1 LDQGKAVQISW
12 AAFRVVAWWNLI
24 TNRDVRDN
32 YLRRSSDCF
41 QLRLPGQFCWQR
53 NVDPPDILWLPR
65 THAGEKELPS
75 AEHRKMRN
83 KFILIAFALLVQASL
98 TANAEPPFGLDH
110 RAPWST
116 SKFHGQPEPPPPY
129 RAVRVYPGIQ
139 FAGPTVLTG
148 APGTKRW
155 FVAERLGKIYS
166 FPIDGSATRPDLFLD
181 CVDLAKQLSEREK
194 QPVDFQSLY
203 GLTFDPQ
210 FERNRFCYVCY
221 VVHRRQENQPTDP
234 HGTRV
239 VRLQVSDSNPPR
251 CEIASEKTIITWLG
265 GGHNGGC
272 LKFGRDGFLYIS
284 TGDGGEAFPPD
295 GRNTGQDLS
304 DLLSSILRIDV
315 HPADATRPY
324 AIPADNPFVSLD
336 KARGENWAYGLRNP
350 WKMSFDRLSGE
361 LWVGDVGWE
370 LWELVF
376 RVRKGDN
383 YGWSLVEGRQPVH
396 VEGTPGPTPVVP
408 PTVEIPHTDG
418 ASITGGFVYRGK
430 QFPELYGTYI
440 FGDWETRRVWG
451 VKVESENTVG
461 ERRELVEP
469 TVRIVDFAE
478 DEQGELYLLDN
489 DAGTI
494 HVLARNDA
502 KPTHL
507 QFPRK
512 LSDTGIFESVAEH
525 RLAVGV
531 LPFSINAEQW
541 SDYAIA
547 ERYLALPEKNSIR
560 LHSRAK
566 LIPGKQFSRI
576 MDFPAETVLTKTLS
590 LDLIQGDPASR
601 RRIETQVLHFDGV
614 DWRGY
619 SYEWNDEQ
627 TDAALVEADGKS
639 RTWQVKDSQAP
650 GGKRVQNWLFASR
663 MDCIRCHNPW
673 SEHTLAFNI
682 AQLNRAHGYGSVTDN
697 QIRTLKHIG
706 VLVDVPDQPDPNNPA
721 VKVEPPKPP
730 EHLPRLADLRD
741 PTADLELRSR
751 AYLHVNCSHCHRFNG
766 GGSAHIYLQHDLPLD
781 KIKALDLRPTQGT
794 FGIRDARILASADPY
809 RSVLLFRLAKSGPG
823 HMPHL
828 GSKIVD
834 DQGVTLIHDWIA
846 SLPGKP
852 AENEPSALHHLLN
865 GTGTAA
871 DRAAAVAELLSTP
884 SHALR
889 LAQAIRQR
897 RLSETNRKLALD
909 AAMQQPDLAIRDL
922 FEPFVPEEQRTKRL
936 GESIRPQEILAMAGD
951 VARGRQLFHESTV
964 TQCRNCHR
972 SEGKGGELGPD
983 LNGIGKKL
991 DRAKL
996 LDSILQ
1002 PSASIDPKY
1011 AGWLVETKSGTVI
1024 TGLMIEKTDAA
1035 IVIKDMQNKQHRIT
1049 TDEIEGLFPQR
1060 KSLMPDLLL
1069 RDFTAEQV
1077 ADLMAYLSSLK

>member
-1 LDQGKAVQISW
+1 MWGS
-12 AAFRVVAWWNLI
+12 
-24 TNRDVRDN
+24 
-32 YLRRSSDCF
+32 
-41 QLRLPGQFCWQR
+41 R
-53 NVDPPDILWLPR
+53 NNEPALEG
-65 THAGEKELPS
+65 HM
-75 AEHRKMRN
+75 KMRISHIAVT
-83 KFILIAFALLVQASL
+83 FAILAQAAVTES
-98 TANAEPPFGLDH
+98 ADGPFGLTE
-110 RAPWST
+110 RTPWTT
-116 SKFHGQPEPPPPY
+116 SKFHGQPEPPPAF
-129 RAVRVYPGIQ
+129 RAPRVYPKIQ
-139 FAGPTVLTG
+139 FTGPTVLTS

-155 FVAERLGKIYS
+155 FVAEQLGKIFS
-166 FPIDGSATRPDLFLD
+166 FPIDGPTAEPDLFLD
-181 CVDLAKQLSEREK
+181 CALLAKQLSEREK
-194 QPVDFQSLY
+194 QPVDFQALY
-203 GLTFDPQ
+203 GLTFDPH
-210 FERNRFCYVCY
+210 FEKNRFCYVCY
-221 VVHRRQENQPTDP
+221 VVHRRQSGRPRDP
-234 HGTRV
+234 EGTRV
-239 VRLQVSDSNPPR
+239 VRLRVSDSNPPR
-251 CEIASEKTIITWLG
+251 CETASEKTIITWLD

-272 LKFGRDGFLYIS
+272 LKFGPDGYLYIS

-315 HPADATRPY
+315 HPADAKQPY
-324 AIPADNPFVSLD
+324 AIPKDNPFLSLD

-350 WKMSFDRLSGE
+350 WKMSFDRLTGE

-370 LWELVF
+370 LWELVY
-376 RVRKGDN
+376 RVRKGEN

-396 VEGTPGPTPVVP
+396 MERTPGPTPVVP

-418 ASITGGFVYRGK
+418 ASVTGGFVYRGK
-430 QFPELYGTYI
+430 QFPELIGMYI
-440 FGDWETRRVWG
+440 FGDWETRRIWG
-451 VKVESENTVG
+451 VPVEADKVG

-489 DAGTI
+489 DTGTI
-494 HVLARNDA
+494 HILARNVV

-507 QFPRK
+507 QFPRQ

-525 RLAVGV
+525 RLAAGV

-541 SDYAIA
+541 SDYALA
-547 ERYLALPEKNSIR
+547 QRHLALPEKTSIGLR
-560 LHSRAK
+560 SRAMP
-566 LIPGKQFSRI
+566 IPGKQGSRI

-590 LDLIQGDPASR
+590 LDLVHGDPSSR
-601 RRIETQVLHFDGV
+601 RRMETQVLHFDGV

-619 SYEWNDEQ
+619 SYEWNDQQ
-627 TDAALVEADGKS
+627 TDGALVAAEGKT
-639 RTWQVKDSQAP
+639 RTWSVQDSQAP
-650 GGKRVQNWLFASR
+650 GGERIQNWLFASR

-682 AQLNRAHGYGSVTDN
+682 AQLNRDHDYGSVTDN

-706 VLVDVPDQPDPNNPA
+706 ILSDVPDAPDPKNPA
-721 VKVEPPKPP
+721 AKVVPPKPP
-730 EHLPRLADLRD
+730 DQLPRLADLRD
-741 PTADLELRSR
+741 ASADLESRSR
-751 AYLHVNCSHCHRFNG
+751 AYLHVNCAHCHRFNG

-781 KIKALDLRPTQGT
+781 KIKALDFRPTQGT
-794 FGIRDARILASADPY
+794 FGIRDARILAPADPY

-828 GSKIVD
+828 GSKLVD
-834 DQGVTLIHDWIA
+834 DQSVTLIHDWIA
-846 SLPGKP
+846 SLTGKP
-852 AENEPSALHHLLN
+852 ADPEPAALTQLAKSD
-865 GTGTAA
+865 AA
-871 DRAAAVAELLSTP
+871 SNSVATVAELLATP
-884 SHALR
+884 SQALR
-889 LAQAIRQR
+889 LAQALRQR
-897 RLSETNRKLALD
+897 RISESNRKLVID
-909 AAMQQPDLAIRDL
+909 AALQQTDLAIRDL

-936 GESIRPQEILAMAGD
+936 GESIRPQEILAMLGD
-951 VARGRQLFHESTV
+951 LARGRQLFHESTV

-972 SEGKGGELGPD
+972 SEEKGGELGPD
-983 LNGIGKKL
+983 LSGIGKKL

-1024 TGLMIEKTDAA
+1024 TGFMVEKNEAG
-1035 IVIKDMQNKQHRIT
+1035 IVIKDLQNKQHRIA

-1077 ADLMAYLSSLK
+1077 ADLLAYLSSLK